1 MPIDLPSLRDPR
13 RTALLM
19 MECQEGII
27 GEGGT
32 LGALA
37 DAVKRHGTVAQIA
50 RVLSAARARQVP
62 VVHCTMAR
70 RPDGGG
76 ATINCLLLAATKKSP
91 TPLTPGSPQQRPV
104 AALAPVETDWVLERY
119 HGLSPFHATELDQIL
134 RNLGVKTVVATG
146 VSVNIGITALTI
158 DAVSSGYQVVIPREA
173 VTGTPDEYVAAV
185 MENTLR
191 LLATITTVEQ
201 VEEAWRG

>member
-1 MPIDLPSLRDPR
+1 MPIDLPSLLDPR
-13 RTALLM
+13 HTALLM

-27 GEGGT
+27 GEGGK

-50 RVLSAARARQVP
+50 RVLSAARASSVP
-62 VVHCTMAR
+62 VFHCTMAR

-76 ATINCLLLAATKKSP
+76 ATVNCLLLAATKKSP

-104 AALAPVETDWVLERY
+104 AALAPVESDWVLERY

-158 DAVSSGYQVVIPREA
+158 DAVNSGYQVVIPREA
-173 VTGTPDEYVAAV
+173 VTGTPDEYVATV
-185 MENTLR
+185 LENTLR
-191 LLATITTVEQ
+191 LLATVTSVEQ
-201 VEEAWRG
+201 VEAAWRG